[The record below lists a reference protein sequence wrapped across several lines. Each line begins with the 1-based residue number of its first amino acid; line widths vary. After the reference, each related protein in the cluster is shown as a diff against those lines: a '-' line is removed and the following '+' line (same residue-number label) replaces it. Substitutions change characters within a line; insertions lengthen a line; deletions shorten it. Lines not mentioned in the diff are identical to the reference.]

1 MGSLFNLYR
10 SGYRLGVADGVAGR
24 RQRADWELWLLRP
37 VNWLPGVDAGS
48 FAAGYAEGYGDGS
61 RVTLWQQHQIPP
73 PR

>member
-1 MGSLFNLYR
+1 MSQIFNR
-10 SGYRLGVADGVAGR
+10 HRGGYRLGVADGMAGR
-24 RQRADWELWLLRP
+24 RRKADWELWLLRP

-61 RVTLWQQHQIPP
+61 RITLWQQQQVLP